1 MMDVSMSRA
10 SEQPAPDPEILEY
23 YARIPEE
30 TRLEEGPFQLERVR
44 TQELIE
50 RHAPPP
56 PARVLDVGGGAGA
69 YALWLARRGYEVHLL
84 DASPRL
90 VEEARRRGAAS
101 HLASCALG
109 DARSIPVPDAFADL
123 LLLLGPLYHLTA
135 REDRVNALREAR
147 RAVEPGGVLLTAGIS
162 RYASALDGLS
172 RDLYRDARFDA
183 IVERDLVDGQHRNG
197 TERDDFFTTSYF
209 HRPDELE
216 SEIADAGLALDGVYG
231 IEGPGW
237 LLPDFEARWAD
248 PRRRE
253 DLLRVAR
260 RLEREPSILGV
271 SAHLIAVARRP
282 AEDSTIHPDP
292 RAAARRPA

>member
-1 MMDVSMSRA
+1 MSPGRG
-10 SEQPAPDPEILEY
+10 QPAPDPEIQEY

-30 TRLEEGPFQLERVR
+30 TRLEEGPFQLERAR

-90 VEEARRRGAAS
+90 VEEARRRGAA
-101 HLASCALG
+101 HLASCAVG

-135 REDRVNALREAR
+135 REDRVKALHEAR
-147 RAVEPGGVLLTAGIS
+147 RALEPGGVMLAAAIS
-162 RYASALDGLS
+162 RYASALDGLG
-172 RDLYRDARFDA
+172 RDLYRDSRFAA
-183 IVERDLVDGQHRNG
+183 IVERDLAEGQHRNG
-197 TERDDFFTTSYF
+197 TEREDFFTTSYF
-209 HRPDELE
+209 HRPDELV
-216 SEIADAGLALDGVYG
+216 SEVSEAGLALDGIYG

-253 DLLRVAR
+253 DLLHVAR
-260 RLEREPSILGV
+260 RLEAEPSILGV

-282 AEDSTIHPDP
+282 VEDSTIHSDH
-292 RAAARRPA
+292 RAAARGPAGKERS